1 MLTTKK
7 KKERKIL
14 LTSGSVAASVTQA
27 EIHVT
32 KYMASFVI
40 FLVCV
45 LRGLDNKKLHT
56 YTCELR

>member
-1 MLTTKK
+1 MLTTK
-7 KKERKIL
+7 KIL
-14 LTSGSVAASVTQA
+14 LTSGSVVASVTQA